1 MKNLAIIQIITND
14 TSDSL
19 LRSLLYLVL
28 FILST
33 PVRSQDLV
41 GTIDGAFSV
50 SPTGAAT
57 YTYDGENRLSSIS
70 NALDSVGTPLVETD
84 TYRRGWLVDRSLNGT
99 SVWQLHGEDGQG
111 RPDWVSDQLAQRQL
125 VYDTAGNLL
134 AHRFAFNVP
143 GNHALLAH
151 TYTYDTFN
159 RLTSMDG
166 KAYGYDGYNQ
176 LVSWNGNGYSF
187 DAKGNIEVEGAQ
199 TSVTYN
205 NYRLATVAHPQQ
217 AVWD

>member
-1 MKNLAIIQIITND
+1 MKNLAIIKIITND

-33 PVRSQDLV
+33 PVRSPDLV
-41 GTIDGAFSV
+41 GPIDGAFSV